1 MCPQT
6 LMCPGSVE
14 SVCWNLVDRLA
25 GYRAHHLVLDRGP
38 HAQRGVST
46 LAVVE
51 VLEVLEDRIRE
62 VQTCPPALL
71 AQRLGL
77 HTPETDSII
86 LLS

>member
-1 MCPQT
+1 
-6 LMCPGSVE
+6 
-14 SVCWNLVDRLA
+14 
-25 GYRAHHLVLDRGP
+25 
-38 HAQRGVST
+38 
-46 LAVVE
+46 VE